1 MAITQ
6 SRRGFAAGLAF
17 AGAAGLAGVGA
28 GGLGGLGKSLAAE
41 PPPEITTIRFEKD
54 GATCL
59 APQVF
64 QELLRAEGFTDIQY
78 VDADRGPFTPSRCRQ
93 IGCCF

>member
-54 GATCL
+54 PVHL
-59 APQVF
+59 H
-64 QELLRAEGFTDIQY
+64 
-78 VDADRGPFTPSRCRQ
+78 
-93 IGCCF
+93 